1 MSLMFKSKSDFSRK
15 DSETGN
21 LSQLHGQ
28 DRIYDYFSLFAELS
42 PYHCLSSLYCLVL
55 IFELMVTC
63 LDDKKMDCFIIGLST
78 MLQEHMALNTGGSF
92 PEFVSNV
99 IIADDAI
106 RAHKEV
112 KKRKVVVAPSGSAPP
127 RYQTMYHHSPTYPP
141 RQQQHHQRQ

>member
-1 MSLMFKSKSDFSRK
+1 
-15 DSETGN
+15 
-21 LSQLHGQ
+21 
-28 DRIYDYFSLFAELS
+28 
-42 PYHCLSSLYCLVL
+42 
-55 IFELMVTC
+55 
-63 LDDKKMDCFIIGLST
+63 MDCFIIGLST